1 MDKVRIGIIGMGGM
15 GTNHA
20 NSLIA
25 DKVPNA
31 ELTAVCDIRTE
42 MKICFMR
49 SSRRK

>member
-42 MKICFMR
+42 MKICFIAQGEN
-49 SSRRK
+49 K